1 LPKNNSPK
9 KGLRG
14 FFSLPSF
21 SLREVYCCLRVLR
34 NHFRTSMQRF
44 CLSASEAGATRTEGI
59 SAQYAENSVSEVVDR
74 MKAGAVR
81 DERSPLKEAI
91 DYIGA
96 SVDQVDEDARGEGAV
111 IP

>member
-1 LPKNNSPK
+1 
-9 KGLRG
+9 
-14 FFSLPSF
+14 
-21 SLREVYCCLRVLR
+21 
-34 NHFRTSMQRF
+34 MQRF

-91 DYIGA
+91 DCVGA
-96 SVDQVDEDARGEGAV
+96 SVDQVNKDGRGEGAV